1 MRFASLLVAS
11 LVVVGCSGYQ
21 PYLPDGGRARVN
33 CEAAQLTVPVTVL
46 DRIGDPAPQAIVE
59 VEYTSLVGEN
69 ENVITDGRGV
79 ALVADKGPGIVRLI
93 ANVNDLRSD
102 VGELTFVG
110 TECSSA
116 VSPRSLTLQVR

>member
-1 MRFASLLVAS
+1 MRLACLLVAS

-33 CEAAQLTVPVTVL
+33 CQAAQLTVPVTVL
-46 DRIGDPAPQAIVE
+46 DRVGDPSPLAVVE
-59 VEYTSLVGEN
+59 VEYTSLGES
-69 ENVITDGRGV
+69 ENVIADGRGI

-93 ANVNDLRSD
+93 ANVNDLRSG

-116 VSPRSLTLQVR
+116 VSPRSITLQVR